1 LKNKI
6 ENKNIKKIQ
15 LKENIYIIEL
25 EKKKKVEVALSM
37 SIWTKKELDSPK
49 LF

>member
-37 SIWTKKELDSPK
+37 SI
-49 LF
+49 